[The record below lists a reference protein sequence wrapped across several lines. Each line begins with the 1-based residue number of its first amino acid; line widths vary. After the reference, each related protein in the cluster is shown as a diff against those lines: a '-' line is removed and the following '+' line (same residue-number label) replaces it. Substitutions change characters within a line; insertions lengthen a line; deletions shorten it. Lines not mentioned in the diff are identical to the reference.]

1 LHKNIAYKYPAKKG
15 FTLIELM
22 LVSVIILVLAAL
34 STPLF
39 RKTYEDLRFTAYA
52 KDMFYTIYFCRERSI
67 FERKTYA
74 MVIDD
79 EKNTYNVFF
88 QNQDSGEFEILR
100 DRGRSVLQIPEGVDI
115 KTDVVKIFFSP
126 NGYMDSAII
135 TISDKKNRIQQILLD
150 GKAGSVIMSDYAE

>member
-1 LHKNIAYKYPAKKG
+1 
-15 FTLIELM
+15 
-22 LVSVIILVLAAL
+22 
-34 STPLF
+34 
-39 RKTYEDLRFTAYA
+39 
-52 KDMFYTIYFCRERSI
+52 
-67 FERKTYA
+67 
-74 MVIDD
+74 MVIDN

-115 KTDVVKIFFSP
+115 KTDAAKIFFLP